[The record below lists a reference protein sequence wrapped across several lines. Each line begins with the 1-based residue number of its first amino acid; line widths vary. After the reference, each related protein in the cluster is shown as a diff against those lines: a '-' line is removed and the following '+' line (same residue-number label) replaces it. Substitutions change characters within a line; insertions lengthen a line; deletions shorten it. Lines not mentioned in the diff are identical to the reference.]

1 MRPSIYV
8 IYAGGTIGMRQGA
21 GGLGPAPGLLPELMR
36 AMPELQGSDVP
47 QFTIHEFARLLDSSN
62 MTPEDWNAI
71 GRAIAEQYATYDG
84 FVVLHGTDTMAYTAS
99 ALSFMLE
106 GLGKPIVFTGSQI
119 PLCETRNDARSNLL
133 NALLIAGIAEVP
145 EVTLC
150 FGRQLMRGNRAVK
163 LHVDGLDA
171 FATPAYP
178 PLGDLGIEIEIHRDR
193 VRAPDPVPF
202 RLRPCRSGLVAALRL
217 FPGITSEVLASV
229 LRPPLRGLV
238 LEAYG
243 SGNAPTADPE
253 FLGALAEATARGV
266 VIVVVTQ
273 CLYGAVDIGAYAT
286 GSALAGAGVVGG
298 HDMTIE
304 AAVCK
309 LLYLLGQSEDPA
321 WIRTEMGRDLRG
333 ELTPAINE
341 RGRAP

>member
-8 IYAGGTIGMRQGA
+8 IYAGGTVGMRLGA
-21 GGLGPAPGLLPELMR
+21 GGWEPAPGLLPELMH
-36 AMPELQGSDVP
+36 AMPELQGADVP
-47 QFTIHEFARLLDSSN
+47 RFTIHEFPRLLDSSN

-71 GRAIAEQYATYDG
+71 GRDLADHYEAYDG

-106 GLGKPIVFTGSQI
+106 GLGKPVVLTGSQI

-133 NALLIAGIAEVP
+133 NALLIAGMPDVP

-150 FGRQLMRGNRAVK
+150 FGRQLMRANRVVK
-163 LHVDGLDA
+163 LHVGGLDA
-171 FATPAYP
+171 FATPNFP
-178 PLGDLGIEIEIHRDR
+178 PLGDLGIAIEIHHER
-193 VRAPDPVPF
+193 VRAPDPVAF
-202 RLRPCRSGLVAALRL
+202 RLRPCSTGLVAALRL
-217 FPGITSEVLASV
+217 FPGITGAVLASV

-243 SGNAPTADPE
+243 SGNAPTSDRE
-253 FLGALAEATARGV
+253 FLGAVAEATTRGV
-266 VIVVVTQ
+266 VVVVVTQ
-273 CLYGAVDIGAYAT
+273 CLFGAVDIGAYAA
-286 GSALAGAGVVGG
+286 GSALAGAAVVGG

-309 LLYLLGQSEDPA
+309 LLYLLGQSEDPRWVRA
-321 WIRTEMGRDLRG
+321 EMGRDLRG
-333 ELTPAINE
+333 ELTVAPA
-341 RGRAP
+341 